1 MAKRA
6 GAKLAGIV
14 IGLSGFSLCLGAH
27 EAQAIHP
34 PPARIL
40 DLKTAPQCVAVVPAF
55 WINRTLSKYSGENF
69 PAIAVRNNCDKP
81 VTLNSVTTAG
91 APDAQP
97 SAPAQLNIALHSEE
111 DGYHAAYLLAGGDN
125 CAQPLESLRD
135 ANKTECGSIMISP
148 GDTLTMPMDWGS
160 GFTLTGSEGFKASG
174 VLVNTR
180 NPEDALPWLKKSAEA
195 GDATSQRE
203 LGDIYGESGAHQDMI
218 IAFSWWQKAAAQD
231 EPLAQFKTAR
241 ALDTGEGTTQDMAAA
256 AKLYEKVAA
265 LGPDNKNEL
274 GLAVLQ
280 SRCRLG
286 AMYADGIGVKQD
298 DEKMAVLWDSDA
310 RMVLKLK
317 PKALKGDADAALA
330 LGNVLRPNM
339 DCRKEANAEA
349 AKWYRV
355 AAEKGVTDAEYY
367 IGRLYDAG
375 EGLARSDKEAMKWYA
390 RAAAKGHA
398 QALYQFGMLYARPHD
413 GLPADKEKSLKL
425 IRIAAEQGHTLAM
438 YRLARLYATGSKE
451 TPQDHA
457 EAFYWY
463 SLPMKYEDRLETRPG
478 MNDIGVWRL
487 SVIDPYGTQ
496 REEEGKQLGEA
507 QMQAARKRIFAWKP
521 GTPAQS
527 AKQYKEIA
535 P

>member
-1 MAKRA
+1 MTKLA

-14 IGLSGFSLCLGAH
+14 IGFIGFSLCLGATP
-27 EAQAIHP
+27 ARAIHP

-40 DLKTAPQCVAVVPAF
+40 DLKTAPQCVAVLPAF

-69 PAIAVRNNCDKP
+69 PAIAVRNNCAKA
-81 VTLNSVTTAG
+81 VILESVTMAN
-91 APDAQP
+91 APEATP
-97 SAPAQLNIALHSEE
+97 AAPAQLNVALHSEE
-111 DGYHAAYLLAGGDN
+111 DGYHAVYLDAAGGD
-125 CAQPLESLRD
+125 CAQPLAALRD
-135 ANKTECGSIMISP
+135 ANKTQCSSVMISP
-148 GDTLTMPMDWGS
+148 GDTLTMPMEWGS
-160 GFTLTGSEGFKASG
+160 GFALTGSEGFKVSG

-180 NPEDALPWLKKSAEA
+180 NPDEALPWLKKSAEG

-203 LGDIYGESGAHQDMI
+203 LGDIYAEPGAHQDII

-241 ALDTGEGTTQDMAAA
+241 ALDTGEGATQDLPAA

-298 DEKMAVLWDSDA
+298 DEKMAVLWNSDA
-310 RMVLKLK
+310 RMILKLK

-339 DCRKEANAEA
+339 DCRKEANTEA
-349 AKWYRV
+349 AKWYRI
-355 AAEKGVTDAEYY
+355 AADKGVTDAEYY

-413 GLPADKEKSLKL
+413 GQPADKAVSLKL
-425 IRIAAEQGHTLAM
+425 IRIAADQGHTLAM
-438 YRLARLYATGSKE
+438 YRLARLYAAGSKE

-487 SVIDPYGTQ
+487 SVIDPYATQ
-496 REEEGKQLGEA
+496 REEEGNQLDEQ
-507 QMQAARKRIFAWKP
+507 QMQAVRKRIFSWKP
-521 GTPAQS
+521 VTPAQS
-527 AKQYKEIA
+527 AAQYKEIA